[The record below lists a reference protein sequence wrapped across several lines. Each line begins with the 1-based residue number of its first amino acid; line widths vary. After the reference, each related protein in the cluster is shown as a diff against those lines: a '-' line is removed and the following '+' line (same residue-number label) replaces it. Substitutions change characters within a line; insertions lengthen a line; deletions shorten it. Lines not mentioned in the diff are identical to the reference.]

1 DRVDVAR
8 FVMTAYSVHV
18 LQLTVLTASRGLTT
32 LARRTAEAQ
41 QAQARIANHQLVA
54 AAVHKARR
62 MRSELVQQ
70 TVAELLGKLARGD
83 AVSVAVVSD
92 AEADVPARHHAEVDF
107 SYDNEGGLSWAETR
121 WTASSPSRS

>member
-1 DRVDVAR
+1 MSHELRACADIAERRGVEVDLQAPIGTVPSLPIAVRRALTEPLIALLACAR
-8 FVMTAYSVHV
+8 T
-18 LQLTVLTASRGLTT
+18 
-32 LARRTAEAQ
+32 
-41 QAQARIANHQLVA
+41 QARI
-54 AAVHKARR
+54 
-62 MRSELVQQ
+62 
-70 TVAELLGKLARGD
+70 TVVARGD